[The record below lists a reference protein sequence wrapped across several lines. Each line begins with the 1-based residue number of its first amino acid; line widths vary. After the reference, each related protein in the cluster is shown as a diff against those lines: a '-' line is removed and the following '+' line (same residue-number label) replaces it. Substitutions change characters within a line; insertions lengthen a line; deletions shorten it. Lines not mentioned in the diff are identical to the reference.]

1 MIQRFLNKTK
11 YDCCIQKNINCDSIE
26 SSNIKPR
33 QKQKQICFRAMH
45 KWIINGYTIQYDSV
59 EVGCYPT
66 KIQLRLVKLQFNYSR
81 GQLMFN
87 SMTVEVGKC

>member
-1 MIQRFLNKTK
+1 
-11 YDCCIQKNINCDSIE
+11 
-26 SSNIKPR
+26 
-33 QKQKQICFRAMH
+33 MH